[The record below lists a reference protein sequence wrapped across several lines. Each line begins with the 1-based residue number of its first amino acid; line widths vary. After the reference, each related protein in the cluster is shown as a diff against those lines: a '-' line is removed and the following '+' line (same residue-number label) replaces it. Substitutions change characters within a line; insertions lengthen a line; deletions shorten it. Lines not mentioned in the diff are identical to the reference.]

1 MNLSLTAVSEYKFF
15 EVIHHL
21 SLSVSETIDNPTSH
35 LRKVTAL
42 EQQYCQS
49 EIVYPKN
56 MENQTELLFNKIKE
70 ELKTQTMDITE
81 AVTRNVTESVNEYLL
96 ALMEE
101 NKDLKNEINILKN
114 KIKFI
119 EDDKR
124 KNNLIIFGIKEE
136 QESESTIENVTNL
149 LNNKSTISVTSLEI
163 NAAYRLG
170 SKNNKTRPVLVS
182 FTTSWKRNQ
191 VLKNKNKLPPG
202 IYIKEDYSKEVLE
215 RRRQLL
221 PQLKEER
228 AKGKI
233 CYLRGDKLIV
243 KDQEQDH
250 NKDKRKRGL
259 NNSPNTSPNQATV
272 TAPTKVTK
280 TNIFDVARAR
290 TASLTRPSTS
300 KN

>member
-1 MNLSLTAVSEYKFF
+1 
-15 EVIHHL
+15 
-21 SLSVSETIDNPTSH
+21 
-35 LRKVTAL
+35 
-42 EQQYCQS
+42 
-49 EIVYPKN
+49 